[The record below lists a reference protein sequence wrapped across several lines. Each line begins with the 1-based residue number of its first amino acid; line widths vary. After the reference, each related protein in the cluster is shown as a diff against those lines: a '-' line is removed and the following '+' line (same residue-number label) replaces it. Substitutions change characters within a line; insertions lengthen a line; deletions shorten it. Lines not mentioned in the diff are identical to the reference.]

1 MTDMKKVTVVI
12 AGIGG
17 YGNTVLKNL
26 LPNLDKW
33 GITLAGVADPAWDKA
48 PLWPEL
54 EKLGVPHF
62 DSPEGFYAEKT
73 ADLAIVCTPIHLH
86 EAHAITAME
95 NGSDVLCEKPVA
107 ATVPQAQHMARVAE
121 RTGRNLHIGF
131 QLSYV
136 PAVWS
141 LKQDIL
147 SGVLG
152 KPKHLKSLTCW
163 PRNRDYYARPW
174 CAKIKKNGA
183 YVLDSIAMNACA
195 HYLHIF
201 YFLLGDTMESA
212 AQPESV
218 EGILCRANPIETF
231 DTAML
236 RIRAAGATLDF
247 MATHTCGEKT
257 DPIMILEFE
266 NAVVEMADA
275 GEKDGIRATF
285 RDGTVKNYGPVRQD
299 FFHKIP
305 YCCDV
310 ARGLA
315 KPVCTVETALPH
327 LKTVDAVT
335 ELIPVLTLQG
345 TKNEN
350 EVTVV
355 EGMDTVLKQAF
366 LQNKMP
372 WELTCRF
379 GTPTKLNLTD
389 YVWRD
394 TL

>member
-1 MTDMKKVTVVI
+1 MTDMKNVTVVI

-26 LPNLDKW
+26 LPNLDNW
-33 GITLAGVADPAWDKA
+33 GITLVGAADPAWERA

-62 DSPEGFYAEKT
+62 DSLEAFYKENK
-73 ADLAIVCTPIHLH
+73 ADLAILCTPIHFH
-86 EAHAITAME
+86 EEQATLAME
-95 NGSDVLCEKPVA
+95 KGSDVLCEKPVA
-107 ATVPQAQHMARVAE
+107 ATLPEAE
-121 RTGRNLHIGF
+121 RMAQVAQKTGRNLHIGF

-136 PAVWS
+136 PAVLA
-141 LKQDIL
+141 LKKDIL

-152 KPKHLKSLTCW
+152 APRYCKTLTCW
-163 PRNRDYYARPW
+163 PRNSDYYARPW
-174 CAKIKKNGA
+174 CAKIKKNGR

-195 HYLHIF
+195 HYLHIL
-201 YFLLGDTMESA
+201 YFLLGDTMETSG
-212 AQPESV
+212 QPETV

-236 RIRAAGATLDF
+236 RVRAAGATLDF
-247 MATHTCGEKT
+247 MATHACEEKS

-266 NAVVEMADA
+266 NAVVDMADL
-275 GEKDGIRATF
+275 GEKDGVRATF
-285 RDGTVKNYGPVRQD
+285 RDGTVKHYGAIRPD
-299 FFHKIP
+299 FYNKIP

-310 ARGLA
+310 VRGIIN
-315 KPVCTVETALPH
+315 PICTVETALPH

-335 ELIPVLTLQG
+335 ELLPVVTLPG
-345 TKNEN
+345 RKNEKD
-350 EVTVV
+350 VTVV
-355 EGMDTVLKQAF
+355 AGLEDCLKTAF
-366 LQNKMP
+366 RENKMP
-372 WELTCRF
+372 WELCDRF
-379 GTPTKLNLTD
+379 GAPKKLELSD